1 MKFNEFNNIEVPEEV
16 DVVEFWLMTIHGHL
30 WIV

>member
-16 DVVEFWLMTIHGHL
+16 DVFIKNGVKKSGKS
-30 WIV
+30 